1 MPETSV
7 VISAE
12 WRHLVFVTF
21 EVPRAVLH
29 PWVPRGAELDL
40 WNERSFVS
48 VVGFVSQQT
57 RLWGWAVPGHQEFSG
72 VNLRTYVRRRGPEG
86 WRHGVVFIR
95 QLMPLPTLAL
105 VARLTYGARPRAL
118 AMWSQYLPGTRTS
131 DSSDT
136 LEYAWRF
143 RGRWNHLW
151 VRARG
156 PLDAPAPGSLETFV
170 THRPWG
176 HAARTGG
183 CLEYQVVHPAWRA
196 QSAVDASLD
205 CDVARLFGAGFAE
218 PLTRA
223 PSSVVVAEG
232 SSVALHRPSIIPAA
246 SGGSSTNGH

>member
-7 VISAE
+7 VMSAE
-12 WRHLVFVTF
+12 WRHVVLMSF
-21 EVPRAVLH
+21 EVPRTVLH

-40 WNERSFVS
+40 WNDRSFVS
-48 VVGFVSQQT
+48 VVGFVSQHT
-57 RLWGWAVPGHQEFSG
+57 RVWGWTVPGHHTFAG

-95 QLMPLPTLAL
+95 QLMPLPILAL
-105 VARLTYGARPRAL
+105 VARLVYGGRPRAL
-118 AMWSQYLPGTRTS
+118 SMWSQYLPGTRTS

-156 PLDAPAPGSLETFV
+156 PLAVPAPESLEAFIA
-170 THRPWG
+170 HRPWG
-176 HAARTGG
+176 QAARPGG
-183 CLEYQVVHPAWRA
+183 CLEYQVAHPAWRV

-218 PLTRA
+218 LLTRA
-223 PSSVVVAEG
+223 PSSVIVAEG
-232 SSVALHRPSIIPAA
+232 SPIALHQPGFIPSA
-246 SGGSSTNGH
+246 SGRSSSNGH